1 MNIEKPYASFT
12 PSDKIEKETQQ
23 TNPDQAKNFQ
33 LLNEAN
39 IKTNF
44 QYRQYLV
51 KNAIGIVKYNNKKL
65 I

>member
-1 MNIEKPYASFT
+1 MNIEKPYALFT
-12 PSDKIEKETQQ
+12 PSDKIEKETQY

-51 KNAIGIVKYNNKKL
+51 KNDRL
-65 I
+65 